1 MKLSQTDY
9 QTSYIIEQL
18 HKHGYYDTDNKTY
31 RELKHKLAAIRALKI
46 KQDNPDQGWF

>member
-31 RELKHKLAAIRALKI
+31 KELKHKLAAIRALEV
-46 KQDNPDQGWF
+46 KQDNPSNSWF

>member
-18 HKHGYYDTDNKTY
+18 HKHGYYDTDNMTY
-31 RELKHKLAAIRALKI
+31 RELKHKLAAIRALNI
-46 KQDNPDQGWF
+46 KQDNHGRGWF